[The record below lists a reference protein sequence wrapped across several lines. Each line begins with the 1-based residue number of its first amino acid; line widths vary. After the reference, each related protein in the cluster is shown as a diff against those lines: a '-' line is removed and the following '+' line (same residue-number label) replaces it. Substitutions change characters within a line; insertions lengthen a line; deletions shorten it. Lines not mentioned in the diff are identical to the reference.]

1 MRRLR
6 LLSTV
11 ALLLA
16 ATAATAFA
24 QTSRSRVVYRDAK
37 KLGGVTSFYLQR
49 PLTDAASLKAM
60 AETRG
65 MQNDIRRV
73 LAEGGVRDAALVAAD
88 VLGVMKGGFST
99 QRKGGVCGVETAGE
113 GELVE
118 CSFKVGDTLPWM
130 AYRPGAGAGDRTPHV
145 LKNFRWAGDA
155 PFDAFLF
162 RAYSRGR
169 TYTILIP
176 KPCGNLSIT
185 ETRPELRVTKVA
197 QADRFTPGS
206 QVAFNITVWN
216 AAPAGAGTATNVRL
230 TDALPTGGGLA
241 WAPVATGGQ
250 NCSIAGST
258 LSCSFASLPAT
269 EFRTVTVVS
278 ATPTPF
284 AACQVQQNTASAT
297 ADNANPAEGRA
308 VSVCVPPVLELTK
321 GPKNGTFQI
330 GSPVTYTMT
339 VKNAAAPGGSAATR
353 VVLTDTLPTN
363 GGLEWAT
370 ATPSSCRI
378 TGAALQCDLGTIAAQ
393 QSVAVTVTS
402 RPAPFAAC
410 VAQPNSARVSADGG
424 VNAADTATL
433 SCAPPQLAV
442 EKTPD
447 NGTFTQGGQATF
459 TIVVRNVA
467 AAGASPATGVK
478 LADTLPTRG
487 GLTWENATAT
497 AGTCQLSGAN
507 KGALACDL
515 GSIAAGQ
522 AVTVTVT
529 STLNTPRN
537 ACQPQP
543 NPEARAT
550 ADGGLSAQ
558 DGGSLTC
565 EQRFGFFADGFF
577 GKDRRVRPIEGRQ
590 TLAGDPVVSNVG
602 PAGGVDFAQCS
613 PMFGFNIG
621 VAKALKNNWE
631 LAGTAGLALSVVQAD
646 DKVREHEVTLD
657 VEANKYLTRRGG
669 AFVGG
674 GLSMWDLFHS
684 DTVTPSAL
692 VHFGLPI
699 GANPVHQLHFVG
711 EGRWLLREA
720 GDLANNYQF
729 WGGLRMKF

>member
-6 LLSTV
+6 LVSTL
-11 ALLLA
+11 ALLLT
-16 ATAATAFA
+16 ATAATSFA
-24 QTSRSRVVYRDAK
+24 QTPRSRVVYRDAR

-49 PLTDAASLKAM
+49 PLTDAASLKTM

-65 MQNDIRRV
+65 MENDIRRV
-73 LAEGGVRDAALVAAD
+73 LTEGGVGDARQVAAD
-88 VLGVMKGGFST
+88 VVGVMKGGFSS
-99 QRKGGVCGVETAGE
+99 QRKGGVCGTEVAGE

-155 PFDAFLF
+155 PFEAFLF

-185 ETRPELRVTKVA
+185 ETRPDLRVSKVA
-197 QADRFTPGS
+197 LSDTFTPGA

-216 AAPAGAGTATNVRL
+216 AAPAGSLTATNVRL

-241 WAPVATGGQ
+241 WAPVSAGGQ
-250 NCSIAGST
+250 TCTITGST
-258 LSCSFASLPAT
+258 LSCSFASLAAT
-269 EFRTVTVVS
+269 EFQTVKVVS

-330 GSPVTYTMT
+330 GSPISYTMT
-339 VKNAAAPGGSAATR
+339 VKNAAARGGSAATR

-370 ATPSSCRI
+370 ATPSTCRV
-378 TGAALQCDLGTIAAQ
+378 TGATLQCDLGTIAAQ
-393 QSVAVTVTS
+393 QSVSVTVTS
-402 RPAPFAAC
+402 KPAPFAAC
-410 VAQPNSARVSADGG
+410 VAQPNSARVNADGG
-424 VNAADTATL
+424 VSAQDSASL
-433 SCAPPQLAV
+433 SCVRPQLAV

-447 NGTFTQGGQATF
+447 AGSFKQGGQASF
-459 TIVVRNVA
+459 TIVVKNTA
-467 AAGASPATGVK
+467 AAGSSPATGVK
-478 LADTLPTRG
+478 LTDTLPTKG
-487 GLTWENATAT
+487 GLTWQNATAT
-497 AGTCQLSGAN
+497 GGTCQLSGTN
-507 KGALACDL
+507 DGALACDL

-529 STLNTPRN
+529 STLKTPRL
-537 ACQPQP
+537 ACQPQS

-550 ADGGLSAQ
+550 ADGGLTAQ

-565 EQRFGFFADGFF
+565 EQSFAFFADGFF
-577 GKDRRVRPIEGRQ
+577 GKDRRVRPIDGRE
-590 TLAGDPVVSNVG
+590 TLAGDPVASNVG
-602 PAGGVDFAQCS
+602 PLGGVDFAQCS
-613 PMFGFNIG
+613 PMFGFNVG
-621 VAKALKNNWE
+621 VARELRNNWE
-631 LAGTAGLALSVVQAD
+631 VAGTAGLALSVVQAD
-646 DKVREHEVTLD
+646 DKVREHQVTLD

-669 AFVGG
+669 AFVGT

-684 DTVTPSAL
+684 DTVTPSWL

-699 GANPVHQLHFVG
+699 GNSPVHQMHFVG
-711 EGRWLLREA
+711 EGRLFMRQF
-720 GDLANNYQF
+720 DDVANNYQF